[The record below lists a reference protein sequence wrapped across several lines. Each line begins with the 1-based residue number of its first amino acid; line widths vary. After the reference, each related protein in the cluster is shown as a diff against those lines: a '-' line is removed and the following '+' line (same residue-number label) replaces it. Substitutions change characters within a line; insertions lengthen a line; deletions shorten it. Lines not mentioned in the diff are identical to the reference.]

1 MLVWASGGV
10 PGSKGGNGMKD
21 RYALARYNGR
31 ARGYSDF
38 SQLFATNPIRRALIT
53 ILVSVTLIVVP
64 LALPGGN
71 VRAVL
76 ELITVWFGV
85 TSIVLCT
92 PILIWCSAEEAWR
105 WLQRRLWPTI
115 DQLDL
120 SPRTHNL
127 LRRHGFITIASVE
140 RVSDSTLLLLSN
152 MDARAVHEIRRGINV
167 WRYLRWQANGFR

>member
-1 MLVWASGGV
+1 
-10 PGSKGGNGMKD
+10 MKD

-38 SQLFATNPIRRALIT
+38 SQLFAVNPLRRALAT
-53 ILVSVTLIVVP
+53 ILVSLALIAAP

-76 ELITVWFGV
+76 QLITVWFGA
-85 TSIVLCT
+85 TSIIMCT
-92 PILIWCSAEEAWR
+92 PILIWCSVEEAWR

-115 DQLDL
+115 DQLGL

-127 LRRHGFITIASVE
+127 LRRHGYVTIASVE
-140 RVSDSTLLLLSN
+140 RASDSTLLLLSN
-152 MDARAVHEIRRGINV
+152 MDGQAVREIRRSVNV
-167 WRYLRWQANGFR
+167 WRYLRWQEAGFR

>member
-1 MLVWASGGV
+1 VLDSEGG
-10 PGSKGGNGMKD
+10 SDMKD

-38 SQLFATNPIRRALIT
+38 SQLFAINPIRRALIT
-53 ILVSVTLIVVP
+53 ILVGLALIAAPQV
-64 LALPGGN
+64 LPGGN
-71 VRAVL
+71 LRTVL
-76 ELITVWFGV
+76 QLITVWFGA
-85 TSIVLCT
+85 TSIIMCT
-92 PILIWCSAEEAWR
+92 PILIWCSMEEAWR

-120 SPRTHNL
+120 SPRTQNL
-127 LRRHGFITIASVE
+127 LRRHGFITIVSVE

-152 MDARAVHEIRRGINV
+152 MDTRTVHEIRRGINI